1 MKIDMDNLTESELVE
16 LNRLIVERLR
26 FMEQMRVHRTMMT
39 FSVGERV
46 QFHSNAG
53 ILIKGV
59 ITRYNRK
66 TVTIITD
73 DNRQWT
79 VSPSLLERDAIEV
92 TVESPSNFPTTRN
105 R

>member
-1 MKIDMDNLTESELVE
+1 VNIDIDNLTESELVD
-16 LNRLIVERLR
+16 LNRRIIERLR
-26 FMEQMRVHRTMMT
+26 FMEQMRVHKTMMT

-53 ILIKGV
+53 VLIKGV

-66 TVTIITD
+66 TVTILTD

-92 TVESPSNFPTTRN
+92 AVESPTNLPTTRN
-105 R
+105 G